1 MLSLRDS
8 TPPSCFTRKQG
19 IIVTF
24 VPAAGVRITLHG
36 SLASQEAHTVRG
48 ATHLPRKTES
58 WAGGVCGQAGKPDR
72 SRIDW
77 SSRGKREQE
86 APAICLLFIRRR
98 WQKRKRQSQLNPK
111 EGDSPSW
118 VWWRVPV
125 IPKLSKLRQ
134 EDHESRPTWAT

>member
-8 TPPSCFTRKQG
+8 TPPPSCFTRKRG

-36 SLASQEAHTVRG
+36 SLASQEADAVRD

-77 SSRGKREQE
+77 SSRRKEQE
-86 APAICLLFIRRR
+86 APAICLLSIRRR
-98 WQKRKRQSQLNPK
+98 WQKRRRQSQLNPK

-118 VWWRVPV
+118 VWSRVP
-125 IPKLSKLRQ
+125 ILPKLSKLRQ